1 MPYIF
6 PALRL
11 SICEMKEM
19 AVPGCC
25 VDQNNNEVINRKV
38 VCGWKRVAQMQR
50 IVLIRMPHAEIAPF
64 RSVAKKK
71 ISSAC
76 YRMCIRNFFF

>member
-19 AVPGCC
+19 AVPACC

-71 ISSAC
+71 NQLC
-76 YRMCIRNFFF
+76 LL